1 MENHSKPG
9 YKTLNFDGPKEKGS
23 LVFLRYRGEYMKK
36 IIVSPVNRSFSKP
49 YGSTEKALHRF
60 KLITPTKRIVRTQKI
75 PETIFED
82 KNLQAAYE
90 KLVRNY
96 S

>member
-1 MENHSKPG
+1 MDKYSKPG
-9 YKTLNFDGPKEKGS
+9 YKTLNFDGDKEKGS

-49 YGSTEKALHRF
+49 SGATEKALHKF
-60 KLITPTKRIVRTQKI
+60 KLLTPTKRIVRTQKI
-75 PETIFED
+75 RENVFED

-96 S
+96 D